1 MRGQSTTRNISNALK
16 LAQQCDA
23 CGAGATNIAYDR
35 KTASWTAWMCDYES
49 LDQIGLSGQGKDPM
63 AAVEAMIENNRNNEE

>member
-16 LAQQCDA
+16 LAREQLDVA
-23 CGAGATNIAYDR
+23 AEVAYDR
-35 KTASWTAWMCDYES
+35 KTASWTAWMLTDNYN
-49 LDQIGLSGQGKDPM
+49 QVGLSGQGKDPM